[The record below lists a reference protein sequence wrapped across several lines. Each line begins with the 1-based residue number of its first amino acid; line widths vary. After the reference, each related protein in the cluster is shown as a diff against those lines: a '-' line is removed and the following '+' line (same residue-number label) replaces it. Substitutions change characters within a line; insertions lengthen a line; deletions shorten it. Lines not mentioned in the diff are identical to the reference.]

1 MVSNSFGAIFFKILN
16 LDSDTKKSW
25 NFKILKLSCTEFS
38 CKCYYKH
45 MLIFSWLLTRR
56 NVYNKTYG
64 RNSGNVIVKGVTNI
78 TTSFIYLLY
87 NLQNS
92 IPLIF
97 KYTNVQQMKIFPTNH
112 YLFKLQSTVFTY
124 LKHLSNAHFSTL
136 IKPFCLVHYN
146 THKTYNN
153 HPKTQKKNIRITR

>member
-1 MVSNSFGAIFFKILN
+1 
-16 LDSDTKKSW
+16 
-25 NFKILKLSCTEFS
+25 
-38 CKCYYKH
+38 

-153 HPKTQKKNIRITR
+153 HPKMQKKKTYALRVKLSENTIKYPYILFSLLFGYPLKIKEGKHKFSFNSFR